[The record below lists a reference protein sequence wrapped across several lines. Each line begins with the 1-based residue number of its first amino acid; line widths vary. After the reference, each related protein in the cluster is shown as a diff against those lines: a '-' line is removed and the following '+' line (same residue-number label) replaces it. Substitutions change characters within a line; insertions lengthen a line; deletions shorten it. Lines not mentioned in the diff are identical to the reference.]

1 MLYLRESI
9 SIKMKQFFKMLLA
22 VICGIILANILVF
35 FIIAAIV
42 GAAAGSASGKGSTV
56 LPRSGVLAIDLSEI
70 TITEQDQPEDP
81 IAMIQGKGQITVGL
95 WKAVQAINMAAA
107 DPGVKYIYL
116 KADGN
121 TTGIATLG
129 EVRKALE
136 NFRLS
141 GKPVIAWTENPGT
154 GVFYISSVADKI
166 YMSEYQGANG
176 GLVGIASQSFYL
188 KDLLDKAGINVQ
200 LIRHGKYKS
209 AGEMFVRNSPS
220 EENKEQNNRMVASL
234 WETVGGT
241 IAEGRNIPLEKLDSM
256 VDNIELCLPEDYL
269 AAGLVDGIFSR
280 DSLKRRLA
288 SLAVVDDFKDVQFI
302 PFADYANAK
311 VVPNFRSRNKIA
323 VLYADGEI
331 VDGKD
336 PKNVAG
342 DRFAKEIDK
351 IRSDKGI
358 KAVVLRV
365 NSPGG
370 SVLASEKIKHE
381 LDLLAEEVPVIASY
395 GGMAASGGYW
405 ISNKCSK
412 IFSDATT
419 LTGSIGVFGMI
430 PEASKTLK
438 DKLHVGT
445 YSAKSHKHADMMQ
458 LTRPFD
464 QAEYNFMLRSIE
476 AIYDKFTSLVAEGRG
491 LEKNRVDEIG
501 QGRVWTGAD
510 ALEIG
515 LVDEIGTLEDA
526 INYAASAIGAQDMC
540 VMEYPKPLTGM
551 ELFLESIGQTPGH
564 DYVKAFEKIT
574 EPQVVA
580 RMPWQIV
587 IW

>member
-1 MLYLRESI
+1 
-9 SIKMKQFFKMLLA
+9 MKQFFKMLLA
-22 VICGIILANILVF
+22 VVCGIILANILVI
-35 FIIAAIV
+35 FIFAGIV
-42 GAAAGSASGKGSTV
+42 GAAAGSTTGKSTTV

-70 TITEQDQPEDP
+70 IITEQDQPEDP
-81 IAMIQGKGQITVGL
+81 LAMLQGQMQIPVGL
-95 WKAVQAINMAAA
+95 WKAVQAINIAAA

-116 KADGN
+116 KADGS
-121 TTGIATLG
+121 TTGISTLG
-129 EVRKALE
+129 ELRKALE

-141 GKPVIAWTENPGT
+141 GKPVIAWTENPGA
-154 GVFYISSVADKI
+154 GVFYINSVADKI
-166 YMSEYQGANG
+166 YMSEYQGASG

-188 KDLLDKAGINVQ
+188 KDLLDKAGVNMQ

-220 EENKEQNNRMVASL
+220 EENKEQNERMVASL

-241 IAEGRNIPLEKLDSM
+241 IAEGRNIPLEKLDRM
-256 VDNIELCLPEDYL
+256 VENIELCLPEDYL
-269 AAGLVDGIFSR
+269 AAGLVDGVFSR

-288 SLAVVDDFKDVQFI
+288 SLAVVDDFRDLQFI

-331 VDGKD
+331 VDGND
-336 PKNVAG
+336 LQNVAG
-342 DRFAKEIDK
+342 DRFANEIDK
-351 IRSDKGI
+351 IRADKGI

-381 LDLLAEEVPVIASY
+381 LDLLAQEVPVIASY

-405 ISNKCSK
+405 ISNNCNK

-430 PEASKTLK
+430 PEASKALK

-476 AIYDKFTSLVAEGRG
+476 TIYDKFTSLVAEGRG
-491 LEKNRVDEIG
+491 LEKSRVDEIG

-515 LVDEIGTLEDA
+515 LVDELGTLEDA
-526 INYAASAIGAQDMC
+526 INYAASAIGAQDVC

-551 ELFLESIGQTPGH
+551 ELFLASIGQTTGH
-564 DYVKAFEKIT
+564 DYVKAFAKMT